1 MNKLSFQHF
10 YQLKEMAVARFGRH
24 TGTHINDIGQE
35 YAIWMFDRINKGDGK
50 FKFQADD
57 GTWLTPDQIKKAIEI
72 RADGGKVA
80 PTSKY
85 KPITK
90 RADSAAP
97 ATATAAQKSP
107 EDTNLK
113 APEIRQVPS
122 AAPGAIQAFDPE
134 VYRIKPDWVTEHQK
148 GVRDVFKSSRAN
160 IVMPA
165 LAGSGK
171 TTMLKDLA
179 SNAKPREK
187 WLYLVFNK
195 KNQLESQEKFPP
207 GVDIFTSHSFIDNKV
222 FALNREK
229 IPETNVFDKD
239 KHDPEGYSE
248 AKAEKLINSL
258 VFGGSYVPD
267 DAKGFVKNQAFN
279 LLSKAKN
286 FAVNPKA
293 EALEKR
299 LIEIMEKFGI
309 KSRLEYRIKSRLE
322 YGDDYKAQIVSIA
335 SQVLKETLPG
345 VKGGDH
351 RLRNLRDH
359 DDTLWWSAIHA
370 DELKWPHYDVVLA
383 DEVQDFNVCQQIIL
397 KKLSEAGA
405 RIIAVGDENQA
416 IYAFRGADA
425 GSFSA
430 LEQILGNTSRGVE
443 TRNLPVNFRS
453 APEIIDYVNR
463 NTVVSNLQAG
473 KTHSGQVVE
482 NETEQNARS
491 MIDDEWSKK
500 GELDQETAFL
510 ARTNAALGPI
520 ALEMLVSNIQVTV
533 VGRNLSEEFKQF
545 LTFALSYYKDPDLR
559 YKKGSFAA
567 IRKKG
572 IGQLKFESIDI
583 IPDALREYYDWR
595 SRIPD
600 MSEKKLKEEAR
611 TVDNLS
617 DLVGKMLDNDYVD
630 SRGQKIRTVGGLLEY
645 LKDKLRGL
653 NLGTDGGGG
662 DDKDI
667 ALFDERQKNPRG
679 HVVLSTIHK
688 SKGLEFERVFVLEN
702 DSLPTHEKSQ
712 GRKGSKTMKQEEA
725 QEENLKYVAYTR
737 AKNNLHLINSK

>member
-10 YQLKEMAVARFGRH
+10 CQLKEMAVARFGKH
-24 TGTHINDIGQE
+24 VDTHINDIDRG
-35 YAIWMFDRINKGDGK
+35 YAKWMFDQINQGNGK
-50 FKFQADD
+50 FYFQADD
-57 GTWLTPDQIKKAIEI
+57 GSWLTPDQIKEAIKI
-72 RADGGKVA
+72 RLDGGKVA
-80 PTSKY
+80 PTSKS
-85 KPITK
+85 KPIT
-90 RADSAAP
+90 RADS
-97 ATATAAQKSP
+97 AAQKSP

-113 APEIRQVPS
+113 ASEIRQVPS
-122 AAPGAIQAFDPE
+122 SAAPRAIQDFDPE

-148 GVRDVFKSSRAN
+148 DVRDVFKSSRAN

-222 FALNREK
+222 FALNRGK

-239 KHDPEGYSE
+239 KHDPDGYSE
-248 AKAEKLINSL
+248 AKAEKLINNL
-258 VFGGSYVPD
+258 VFGSSSSYDVPKD
-267 DAKGFVKNQAFN
+267 DRGFVKNQAFN

-309 KSRLEYRIKSRLE
+309 KSNKLE
-322 YGDDYKAQIVSIA
+322 YGDDYKSQIVSIA
-335 SQVLKETLPG
+335 SQVLKETLPD
-345 VKGGDH
+345 VRGGDF

-491 MIDDEWSKK
+491 MIDNEWSKK

-533 VGRNLSEEFKQF
+533 VGRNLSEEFQLF
-545 LTFALSYYKDPDLR
+545 LTFALSFYNNPDLR
-559 YKKGSFAA
+559 YQKGSYET
-567 IRKKG
+567 IRRKG
-572 IGQLKFESIDI
+572 IGQFLKQKIDI
-583 IPDALREYYDWR
+583 IPPALEFYYNWR
-595 SRIPD
+595 SSIPK
-600 MSEKKLKEEAR
+600 MSEKKLKEEKR
-611 TVDNLS
+611 TVENLF
-617 DLVGKMLDNDYVD
+617 DLVEKMRDKDYVD
-630 SRGQKIRTVGGLLEY
+630 SRGQKKTVRTVDDLLGY

-662 DDKDI
+662 NDKDI

-679 HVVLSTIHK
+679 HVVLSTVHK
-688 SKGLEFERVFVLEN
+688 AKGLEFERVFVLEN
-702 DSLPTHEKSQ
+702 DKLPTHEKSQ

-737 AKNNLHLINSK
+737 AKNNLHLINSNNQR